1 MIALA
6 VVALVVLAAVVA
18 ERYRAASRLRR
29 SEVTASALAAERTAL
44 GLIGTAIARER
55 PTEHILRLVARH
67 AAVLLAASTASVER
81 DIGEERVTIAKWI
94 EDGVRPGPEQISVP
108 IKVAQTTWG
117 RLVVNGMREGEP
129 LGGREGEPPGSR
141 EQLLHRLADLA
152 GLALSSAEAHARLNS
167 AATTDTM
174 TGLHNQRAFRQRLV
188 AEIVRSERYDRP
200 LTLILLD
207 LDDFKAVNE
216 TEGHLAGDVVL
227 TEVARRLKATI
238 RLDALAARLDGDEFA
253 VLVPECDTEGGYQA
267 AERIRAAVAAS
278 PVSPESQV
286 TLSAGVATLEPAD
299 LKEDVIQAAE
309 AALYAAKRLG
319 GDSSVLYTPGL
330 ENQRGLTRHRPAQ
343 TGAA

>member
-1 MIALA
+1 MITLA
-6 VVALVVLAAVVA
+6 VAALVLAAMAA

-29 SEVTASALAAERTAL
+29 SEVAASALAAERTAL
-44 GLIGTAIARER
+44 GLIATAIARER

-81 DIGEERVTIAKWI
+81 DIGGEHVTTAKWI
-94 EDGVRPGPEQISVP
+94 EDGVRPGPEQISMP
-108 IKVAQTTWG
+108 IMLAQTPWG
-117 RLVVNGMREGEP
+117 RLVVDG
-129 LGGREGEPPGSR
+129 LREGEPPGGR
-141 EQLLHRLADLA
+141 EPLLHRLAELA

-167 AATTDTM
+167 AASTDTM
-174 TGLHNQRAFRQRLV
+174 TGLHNQRAFRQRLA

-207 LDDFKAVNE
+207 LDDFRAINE
-216 TEGHLAGDVVL
+216 AEGHLAGDVVL
-227 TEVARRLKATI
+227 TEVARRLKAAI

-253 VLVPECDTEGGYQA
+253 VLVPECDAEGGYQA

-299 LKEDVIQAAE
+299 LKEDIIQAAE

-319 GDSSVLYTPGL
+319 GDSSVRYTPGL
-330 ENQRGLTRHRPAQ
+330 ENQRGLTRNRPAQ

>member
-1 MIALA
+1 MIAL
-6 VVALVVLAAVVA
+6 VVAVVVLAALVA

-29 SEVTASALAAERTAL
+29 NQVTASALAAERTAL
-44 GLIGTAIARER
+44 GQIANAIAHER
-55 PTEHILRLVARH
+55 PTEHTLRLVARH
-67 AAVLLAASTASVER
+67 AAVLLSAKTASVER
-81 DIGEERVTIAKWI
+81 DLGEERITIAKWI

-108 IKVAQTTWG
+108 IKLAQTPWG
-117 RLVVNGMREGEP
+117 RLVVDGLP
-129 LGGREGEPPGSR
+129 EGEPPGGR
-141 EQLLHRLADLA
+141 EPLLHRLAELA

-167 AATTDTM
+167 AATTDTR
-174 TGLHNQRAFRQRLV
+174 TGLHNQRAFRQRLA

-200 LTLILLD
+200 LTVILLD
-207 LDDFKAVNE
+207 LDDFKAVNDA
-216 TEGHLAGDVVL
+216 EGHLVGDVVL
-227 TEVARRLKATI
+227 TEVARRLKAAI

-253 VLVPECDTEGGYQA
+253 VLVPECDAAGGYQA

-278 PVSPESQV
+278 PVSPESQI

-299 LKEDVIQAAE
+299 LKEDIIQAAE

-330 ENQRGLTRHRPAQ
+330 ENQRGLTRNHPAQ

>member
-1 MIALA
+1 MIAL
-6 VVALVVLAAVVA
+6 VVAVLVLAAMVA
-18 ERYRAASRLRR
+18 ERYHAASRLRR

-44 GLIGTAIARER
+44 GLIANAIARER

-67 AAVLLAASTASVER
+67 AAVLLAAHTSSVER
-81 DIGEERVTIAKWI
+81 DLGGEQVTIAKWI
-94 EDGVRPGPEQISVP
+94 EDGVRSGPEEISVP
-108 IKVAQTTWG
+108 IDVAQTPWG
-117 RLVVNGMREGEP
+117 RLVVNGMPEG
-129 LGGREGEPPGSR
+129 GPPGGG
-141 EQLLHRLADLA
+141 EQLLHRLAELA

-174 TGLHNQRAFRQRLV
+174 TGLHNQRAFRQRLA
-188 AEIVRSERYDRP
+188 AEIMRSERYDRR

-207 LDDFKAVNE
+207 LDDFRAVNE
-216 TEGHLAGDVVL
+216 AEGHLAGDVVL
-227 TEVARRLKATI
+227 TEVARRLKAAI

-253 VLVPECDTEGGYQA
+253 VLVPECDAEGGYQA

-299 LKEDVIQAAE
+299 LKEDIIQAAE

-330 ENQRGLTRHRPAQ
+330 ENQRGLTRNRPAQ